1 LGKSTLFD
9 LIGPVMVGPSSS
21 HTAGAVRLGAMA
33 LKILGT
39 EPIEVEITLHGSFAE
54 TGKGHGTN
62 FALVAGLLGLRTD
75 DERIPQALQ
84 LAEEKGIKIRFKT
97 GNLGEVHPNTVKFRL
112 TGRDEKVVEVIGS
125 SIGGGRIVVSRIN
138 EFQVEVMGDYN
149 TLIIIQRDL
158 PGVVAQITSLLAIA
172 QINIAQMR
180 VSREKKGSHALTIVE
195 MDQAIEPETLVLML
209 KLPAVYQA
217 MAIEPLE

>member
-1 LGKSTLFD
+1 MGKSTVFD

-39 EPIEVEITLHGSFAE
+39 EPKTAEITLHGSFAE

-62 FALVAGLLGLRTD
+62 LALVAGILGMHTD
-75 DERIPQALQ
+75 DERIPK
-84 LAEEKGIKIRFKT
+84 AEQIADRKGIKINFKT
-97 GNLGEVHPNTVKFRL
+97 ENLGDVHPNTVKFKL
-112 TGRDEKVVEVIGS
+112 TGQDGRAVEVMGS
-125 SIGGGRIVVSRIN
+125 SIGGGRIKIKEIN
-138 EFQVEVMGDYN
+138 EFQVEVMGDYH
-149 TLIIIQRDL
+149 TLVILQQDL
-158 PGVVAQITSLLAIA
+158 PGVVAQVTSLMANA

-180 VSREKKGSHALTIVE
+180 VSREKKGAQALTIVE
-195 MDQAIEPETLVLML
+195 TDQAVQQTTLVLMRE
-209 KLPAVYQA
+209 LPAVYQV